1 MLLTI
6 AAISLLH
13 AILSIPAADDTGTL
27 NVLEG
32 DWEVLDGYFGDSN
45 VNFVH
50 IGTLS
55 ITDSQYLFIPEQDA
69 FISQEMRQRFGFI
82 TKTAGILRFEYR
94 EGVDN
99 TGSYQNRCY
108 LECSFNDGEGFL
120 IRTDLENEE
129 LCLTSAVSEFELFRI
144 FKPFTSENS
153 VEHIGISPPRQLR

>member
-50 IGTLS
+50 IGTLT

-82 TKTAGILRFEYR
+82 TKTEGILRFEYR

-99 TGSYQNRCY
+99 TGSYQTDVI
-108 LECSFNDGEGFL
+108 LGVVSFNDGEGFL

-129 LCLTSAVSEFELFRI
+129 LCLASSVSEFELFRI
-144 FKPFTSENS
+144 FKPFTGENS
-153 VEHIGISPPRQLR
+153 VETSE